1 MRKIVAAGFALF
13 AALAGW
19 MTPAGAGLFSSTG
32 PVIAILAGDLFLGE
46 AEGQIGGSGTVWI
59 QSRARP
65 EVICRGR
72 FSYSAEL
79 GGAGSMLCS
88 DGATATFQFR
98 RLGVLRGHGT
108 GSSTRGP
115 LSFTY
120 GLSPVESE
128 PYLKA
133 PPGKA
138 LRLGGNEL
146 VLVDARQPVPPAP
159 AGLR

>member
-1 MRKIVAAGFALF
+1 MRKLLITGSAVFAG
-13 AALAGW
+13 LAGW
-19 MTPAGAGLFSSTG
+19 VNPAGADLFSSTG

-46 AEGQIGGSGTVWI
+46 AEGRIGGSGTVWI

-65 EVICRGR
+65 DVSCRGQ
-72 FSYSAEL
+72 FTYSAEL
-79 GGAGSMLCS
+79 GGAGSMQCS

-98 RLGVLRGHGT
+98 RLGILRGHGA
-108 GSSTRGP
+108 GISTRGP

-128 PYLKA
+128 QYLKA

-138 LRLGGNEL
+138 IRVGEKEL
-146 VLVDARQPVPPAP
+146 LLVDATQ
-159 AGLR
+159 